1 MIPAGTGETAREVG
15 RAMAEAV
22 PGLFPR
28 RPGLG
33 SGSVHVRFMVGK
45 VTLRQVSLRA
55 LGDSFIVTVRPVPH
69 IHSSVVSP
77 MLYNLDN

>member
-1 MIPAGTGETAREVG
+1 MIPAGTGEIAREIG

-28 RPGLG
+28 RPGLD
-33 SGSVHVRFMVGK
+33 SGSDVRFMVSK
-45 VTLRQVSLRA
+45 VTLRQVSLRV
-55 LGDSFIVTVRPVPH
+55 LGNSFIVKVRPVPH

-77 MLYNLDN
+77 MLYNLVN